1 MKRCK
6 DCFHN
11 YHCPMSQEGYN
22 YDSNTCPF
30 NPDND
35 KNPEII
41 LEI

>member
-11 YHCPMSQEGYN
+11 YHCPMLQEGYS
-22 YDSNTCPF
+22 YDPDTCPF

-35 KNPEII
+35 KNQK
-41 LEI
+41 